1 MKRTIQ
7 RTIKNI
13 SLGILNENEAD
24 LGRQAA
30 ADEADLISEEAVAER
45 IKQFQ
50 QKKKALGIKRDQ
62 KNSAYSTN
70 QNICRK
76 VKMQQEDIAVVEKK
90 YVWMKALSDTA
101 NGTLNGKQKIE
112 LETYIQMTYF
122 DRIIRRA
129 NLRLLEMSGGQY
141 DLLRRTEAGL
151 RSQAGLDLDV
161 V

>member
-1 MKRTIQ
+1 MLVSTKTKLEQALKAAKDHAAECRVKQERLTATIETMKRTIQ

-62 KNSAYSTN
+62 KNSAYST
-70 QNICRK
+70 IS
-76 VKMQQEDIAVVEKK
+76 A
-90 YVWMKALSDTA
+90 
-101 NGTLNGKQKIE
+101 GK
-112 LETYIQMTYF
+112 
-122 DRIIRRA
+122 
-129 NLRLLEMSGGQY
+129 
-141 DLLRRTEAGL
+141 
-151 RSQAGLDLDV
+151 
-161 V
+161 